1 LSESELAR
9 ELVET
14 TGESTDRASRARI
27 AKAIRRFGDYRW
39 VGVYDVGGEEIALLG
54 WDGPGAPGTSPLPKQ
69 RGPLRLGGRR
79 ARHGRGRRRRFGRA
93 LPNDARDNAFGDRR
107 TRLCPRRTGRTPSN
121 NSSEDKRMR
130 GSSAAGNASVK
141 VANVVSATPALRRL
155 TAGTQTMISRARS
168 LGSSSE

>member
-54 WDGPGAPGTSPLPKQ
+54 WDGPGAPRHIPASQAARAFAARRSPREARAWAATSL
-69 RGPLRLGGRR
+69 
-79 ARHGRGRRRRFGRA
+79 
-93 LPNDARDNAFGDRR
+93 R
-107 TRLCPRRTGRTPSN
+107 TR
-121 NSSEDKRMR
+121 
-130 GSSAAGNASVK
+130 
-141 VANVVSATPALRRL
+141 AT
-155 TAGTQTMISRARS
+155 
-168 LGSSSE
+168 